1 MNTLQNTPIIYEVDY
16 VLLGGSMREVAA
28 AISLAKEGRSVLLLT
43 SKTYLLDDLSNSNHC
58 IDPMHETFKNNQL
71 KQLLP
76 QEVYQSKGTE
86 PVKWVLH
93 PDKLKQNVEKVCE
106 EYGIKLL
113 YHCVPLDIRKQT
125 ERMLLRVGGKFGV
138 CAISCQGVL
147 DLMQPEEVFG
157 RNHYYV
163 HIMNL
168 PRIDQEEK
176 ITICSETGSYEV
188 SLLPGSYN
196 ESHGILQIPC
206 EETYFTSKPDYYINC
221 KQRCLEAFGWL
232 KRNKQVYAN
241 ITLGRFVDDAY
252 SLEYDYEQEFHKGMQ
267 ITKSLEQY
275 LVSPKDW
282 RKRLEMNARMDG
294 DEAEAYNPIMNYRNY
309 STVLSS
315 PLPVSSVL
323 KYDLIVVGGG
333 TAGAMA
339 ALHAARNDLRTLL
352 LESNLELGGT
362 GTIGGVSTYWFGK
375 RFMDVMEVDEKIQ
388 NVYDELSIQRKPGIW
403 SAYDDCNA
411 GIKSMVLAKLCQE
424 AGVTILYQAYAFGIL
439 KKQTSGRITGV
450 LAATRNRV
458 LCCYGKYVVDATGDG
473 DLASF
478 AGAKTHYGSKRDHIT
493 YWASLAQYS
502 SPDKYRNNFSS
513 SLMVGDPIDYT
524 RFIKLGRCRGDHTY
538 DHGSY
543 VSPRES
549 RHIVGGYEID
559 LKDIVSFHTYE
570 DGIYTCFSN
579 YDPKGKLSADMIYAG
594 VLPPQVSIQIPLRAL
609 LPVDQNGSIIMGLIV
624 AGKAISCTHNAFPSI
639 RMQPDLM
646 HQGAVVGRI
655 LAEAIQSSVELNC
668 IDPWKL
674 KTIITKYTGD
684 TITLPLNCMSI
695 EEIVQTVTV
704 EDRCHWVDLPFEEE
718 VRSEERSLR
727 IMTANSQMVRPLLEQ
742 RYWKIEKQL
751 LKEEAAT
758 DLKHNDNINDQRSNL
773 ELLAGYLLWH
783 GSDIGAKRII
793 ESILQEL
800 RETEGLPIRKASTM
814 CAQLLPDHGVMP
826 EVVYR
831 MNLLAYAKNELR
843 LEPFAIVLQRLK
855 GMNRDYMDIKQG
867 IYHYIEVFPYVAER
881 TGQREFLPWLM
892 EILTL
897 KEFVEVMQTDNQ
909 AALLTERLLILVLSM
924 NRALARCGE
933 RVGYDGLIGLLS
945 IESLPIAAS
954 ACLELE
960 TLTGKS
966 YGLKKEDWSYLLN
979 HLEEPLRIQLIT
991 EKLW

>member
-16 VLLGGSMREVAA
+16 VLLGGGMREVAA
-28 AISLAKEGRSVLLLT
+28 AIRLAKEGRSVLLLT
-43 SKTYLLDDLSNSNHC
+43 NKTYLLDNLSNGNC
-58 IDPMHETFKNNQL
+58 YINPMQETLGNNQL
-71 KQLLP
+71 KQLFP
-76 QEVYQSKGTE
+76 QEVYQTKGSD

-106 EYGIKLL
+106 DYGIKLL
-113 YHCVPLDIRKQT
+113 YYCVPLDIRKQK
-125 ERMLLRVGGKFGV
+125 ERTLLRVGGKFGI
-138 CAISCQGVL
+138 CGITCQGVL
-147 DLMQPEEVFG
+147 DMMQPKEVFG
-157 RNHYYV
+157 RTHYYV

-176 ITICSETGSYEV
+176 FTICSETGSYEV
-188 SLLPGSYN
+188 SLIPGAYS
-196 ESHGILQIPC
+196 EKHGILQIPC
-206 EETYFTSKPDYYINC
+206 EKTYFASKPDYDIDC

-232 KRNKQVYAN
+232 KRTKEVYAN
-241 ITLGRFVDDAY
+241 ITLGRFADDIY
-252 SLEYDYEQEFHKGMQ
+252 SLEYNYEQEFHKGIQ
-267 ITKSLEQY
+267 ITESLNQY
-275 LVSPKDW
+275 LVSQKDW
-282 RKRLEMNARMDG
+282 TKQLNMYARMDG

-309 STVLSS
+309 NTALSS
-315 PLPVSSVL
+315 PLPITSVL
-323 KYDLIVVGGG
+323 KYDVIVVGGG

-352 LESNLELGGT
+352 LEANLELGGT
-362 GTIGGVSTYWFGK
+362 GTVGGVSTYWFGK
-375 RFMDVMEVDEKIQ
+375 RFLDVKEVDDKIQ

-403 SAYDDCNA
+403 SVYDDCNA
-411 GIKSMVLAKLCQE
+411 GMKSMVLAKLCQE
-424 AGVTILYQAYAFGIL
+424 AGVTIIYQAYAFGIL

-450 LAATRNRV
+450 LAATKNRI
-458 LCCYGKYVVDATGDG
+458 LHCYGKYVVDATGDG

-478 AGAKTHYGSKRDHIT
+478 AGAKTYYGSKRDHIT
-493 YWASLAQYS
+493 YWASLAQYN

-538 DHGSY
+538 DHGCY

-549 RHIVGGYEID
+549 RHIVGNYEID
-559 LKDIVSFHTYE
+559 LKDIVSYRTYE

-609 LPVDQNGSIIMGLIV
+609 VPVDQNGSMIMGLIV
-624 AGKAISCTHNAFPSI
+624 VGKAISCTHNAFPSI

-674 KTIITKYTGD
+674 KKIIMSYTGD
-684 TITLPLNCMSI
+684 TLTLPLNSMPI
-695 EEIVQTVTV
+695 EEIVQMVTV
-704 EDRCHWVDLPFEEE
+704 EDRCHWVDFPFEDE
-718 VRSEERSLR
+718 VSSEERSLR
-727 IMTANSQMVRPLLEQ
+727 IMTANSQTVRPLLEQ
-742 RYWKIEKQL
+742 RFWEIEKQL
-751 LKEEAAT
+751 FEEEATT
-758 DLKHNDNINDQRSNL
+758 DVKHSDNIREQRSNL

-783 GSDIGAKRII
+783 GSDMGAKCII
-793 ESILQEL
+793 ESILKEL

-831 MNLLAYAKNELR
+831 LNLLAYSKNELL

-855 GMNRDYMDIKQG
+855 GINRDYMDIKQG
-867 IYHYIEVFPYVAER
+867 IYHYIEAFPYVAER
-881 TGQREFLPWLM
+881 TGRREFLPWLM

-897 KEFVEVMQTDNQ
+897 QEFVEVMQTKNHE
-909 AALLTERLLILVLSM
+909 ALLTERLLILVLSI

-933 RVGYDGLIGLLS
+933 RAGYDGLIGLLS

-966 YGLKKEDWSYLLN
+966 YGLKKDDWSYYLN

-991 EKLW
+991 EKSW